1 MPKIIQ
7 LVMAELG
14 HTFKVVTPKPVFIT
28 SVLGDFLVFLGLF
41 SSKSYSVGS

>member
-14 HTFKVVTPKPVFIT
+14 HTFKAVTPKPMFIT
-28 SVLGDFLVFLGLF
+28 SVLSDFLVFPGLF
-41 SSKSYSVGS
+41 SSKSCSVGS

>member
-14 HTFKVVTPKPVFIT
+14 HTFKVVAPKPVFIT
-28 SVLGDFLVFLGLF
+28 SVLSDFLVFPGPF
-41 SSKSYSVGS
+41 SSKSCSVDS